1 MRFLPPIHG
10 LGHKLR
16 KTVTPHFIFV
26 KDILLLFIVLE
37 AHSPSFSEV
46 KVDFF
51 SSPSGKTWVWFFSG
65 SFRCRFGFPG
75 STFEGSNG
83 SLFFLHTDVAAMDL
97 LLFNAVASA
106 LLLTNFYHNG
116 PNDLTFFAI
125 AYSTQNILNFRW
137 HREWS
142 FCNFWCRNFTFC
154 LRCCKLAIIT
164 RTSNECRRMRKAPLF
179 PTLSRMQN

>member
-116 PNDLTFFAI
+116 PNDLTFFLSLLIPLKIFLTLDATENEVFAI
-125 AYSTQNILNFRW
+125 SDVGIL
-137 HREWS
+137 
-142 FCNFWCRNFTFC
+142 
-154 LRCCKLAIIT
+154 
-164 RTSNECRRMRKAPLF
+164 LF
-179 PTLSRMQN
+179 V